1 MKKIIYFLF
10 FSINYLFAQGIE
22 DLGKKTY
29 NEILIME
36 QPLIPCDKIANELLI
51 YCVEGSSNKISYLFK
66 NSILNA
72 VQLHTVFEN
81 EIDANYALKIT
92 VNNFQKKNEIKPI
105 YKDGIVYFYSS
116 NVPIFVTLKIM
127 YYDNEFFLAEHFA
140 LK

>member
-1 MKKIIYFLF
+1 MKKTIYFF
-10 FSINYLFAQGIE
+10 FISINYLYAQGIE

-36 QPLIPCDKIANELLI
+36 QPLIPCDKISNELLI
-51 YCVEGSSNKISYLFK
+51 YCVEGNSNKISYLFK

-72 VQLHTVFEN
+72 IQLHTVFEN
-81 EIDANYALKIT
+81 ETEANNALKNA
-92 VNNFQKKNEIKPI
+92 VNNFQNNNNIKPI

-116 NVPIFVTLKIM
+116 TVHVFVTLKILH
-127 YYDNEFFLAEHFA
+127 YDNEYFLAEHFA